1 MAGVKTLDVQTL
13 IEAQRFGRF
22 QRAVLGFC
30 FLIAL
35 LDGYDA
41 QIVGFVISGMARA
54 WNVDRSAFGAVFS
67 VGFAGLLVGALV
79 LGSAADR
86 WGRKTVLIASTLT
99 FGLFSLLTAFATS
112 IEPLLVLR
120 FLTGLGV
127 GGAVPN
133 AIALAGEY
141 APTSRRVTTMTIVGA
156 GVSVGAALA
165 GLIASQMLPRYG
177 WQSLFW
183 VGGLAPLGLAA
194 LLIAF
199 LPESLRFLVVRKRPT
214 EIAAKIVRRMSPD
227 VAIDSATTFSMPEV
241 SRPGLP
247 VKHLFTERRGPL
259 TALLWGAFLLNIA
272 VLYTLIPWLPTL
284 VHEMGLSVSDAA
296 IVASVFSIGGIFGG
310 IGVGRM
316 IDKANPYVV
325 LVLVLLVAAVATVT
339 IGVVGPQFGLLSV
352 VVFVAGFCVAGGQ
365 HGANAHAGQFYPTFM
380 RSTGIGWAMGIGRI
394 GSVLGP
400 LLLGD
405 LLKAHWPL
413 HNILAVFGLIVA
425 LSAVLFGVMG
435 WVQRARG
442 AGALPSLQ
450 ASIKAETTP

>member
-1 MAGVKTLDVQTL
+1 MAGQTSVNIQTL
-13 IEAQRFGRF
+13 IDGLRFGRF
-22 QRAVLGFC
+22 QGAVLGFC

-41 QIVGFVISGMARA
+41 QIVGFVIGGMAQA
-54 WNVDRSAFGAVFS
+54 WHVDRSAFGPVFS
-67 VGFAGLLVGALV
+67 VGFAGLLLGALV

-86 WGRKTVLIASTLT
+86 FGRKTILILSTLT
-99 FGLFSLLTAFATS
+99 FGLFSFLTVFATS

-177 WQSLFW
+177 WQSLFY
-183 VGGLAPLGLAA
+183 VGGLAPLVLAA
-194 LLIAF
+194 FLVVL
-199 LPESLRFLVVRKRPT
+199 LPESLRYLVVRQRPRRT
-214 EIAAKIVRRMSPD
+214 IVALVRRAAPD
-227 VAIDSATTFSMPEV
+227 IAIDAATTFVVAEA

-247 VKHLFTERRGPL
+247 VKHLFTEGRGPL
-259 TALLWGAFLLNIA
+259 TALLWAAFLLNIA

-284 VHEMGLSVSDAA
+284 VHEMGLNVSDAA
-296 IVASVFSIGGIFGG
+296 IVASIFSVGGICGG
-310 IGVGRM
+310 VGVGRL
-316 IDKANPYVV
+316 IDKTNPYAV
-325 LVLVLLVAAVATVT
+325 LVVVLLVAALSTAAVGL
-339 IGVVGPQFGLLSV
+339 IGGRFALLSAA
-352 VVFVAGFCVAGGQ
+352 VFVAGFCVAGGQ

-380 RSTGIGWAMGIGRI
+380 RATGIGWAMGIGRI

-400 LLLGD
+400 LLLGE

-413 HNILAVFGLIVA
+413 PDILGLFALLVA
-425 LSAVLFGVMG
+425 GSAVLFGVMG
-435 WVQRARG
+435 VVGRAR
-442 AGALPSLQ
+442 AEARPPLQPAPAKTLP
-450 ASIKAETTP
+450 